1 MPVNPH
7 KYGSIPRLGLLKID
21 GSASDQNGD
30 NRPRSRISDT
40 DSEYVKMAKIGGH
53 ASELILRYYYL
64 QSCKFRPFS
73 LSMKQIMVTSLLAL
87 YILLSGS
94 RIGVTRQM

>member
-53 ASELILRYYYL
+53 ASELIYNIFKPSTFFFLHQSYL
-64 QSCKFRPFS
+64 LCRNLFYPIESV
-73 LSMKQIMVTSLLAL
+73 LNEYT
-87 YILLSGS
+87 ILPCDPEKN
-94 RIGVTRQM
+94 

>member
-30 NRPRSRISDT
+30 RPRSRISDT

-53 ASELILRYYYL
+53 ASELICNIVSYNSVKISFFVHEPHLLYRNSFFILFGTYL
-64 QSCKFRPFS
+64 NGYT
-73 LSMKQIMVTSLLAL
+73 V
-87 YILLSGS
+87 
-94 RIGVTRQM
+94 V

>member
-21 GSASDQNGD
+21 GSAADQNGD

-53 ASELILRYYYL
+53 ASELIY
-64 QSCKFRPFS
+64 SIFKP
-73 LSMKQIMVTSLLAL
+73 
-87 YILLSGS
+87 
-94 RIGVTRQM
+94 